1 MTNNYILRNIRYALN
16 LDDSVMHGIFS
27 MGGHDMDSATLSALL
42 KKEDEPGH
50 IACSDNIIGL
60 FLDALIVHKRGRKE
74 PGPGKIKPAA
84 LTNNDILKKLRIA
97 LELREDDMLNI
108 LKLGDVDIS
117 KSELDLTEEELNRLR
132 EVIDKEFRVE
142 GDLRKEINLNV
153 KRLIDIGSYRG
164 MRHRRSL
171 PVHGQRT
178 RTNARTRRGP
188 RKTVAGRG
196 QKRGSAKK

>member
-74 PGPGKIKPAA
+74 PGPGKTKPAE

-108 LKLGDVDIS
+108 LKLGDVEIS
-117 KSELDLTEEELNRLR
+117 KSELSALFRKKGHKHYKECGDQFLR
-132 EVIDKEFRVE
+132 YFFKGLAVRQ
-142 GDLRKEINLNV
+142 
-153 KRLIDIGSYRG
+153 
-164 MRHRRSL
+164 RS
-171 PVHGQRT
+171 
-178 RTNARTRRGP
+178 
-188 RKTVAGRG
+188 
-196 QKRGSAKK
+196 